1 MVLSDDSAERE
12 HLIGAGID
20 TKPPHTRHHH
30 SHKRHYLD
38 FVEEDQPVAEEL
50 TAGGAGPDQPGNPLS
65 DDIIK
70 VEFHSPAPDVVPS
83 DDALDWP
90 NAPKP
95 QKQKGGN
102 PTAPWMLSDLY
113 DYLSPDNEVS
123 AVDTTPEPEPTPSPP
138 ADMEDENPLL
148 FGSPSKPKNAKP
160 NTDSTPSSPAP
171 PMLGADREE
180 EFGVGGALGADG
192 CRLGFKLSGP
202 GICVSECDNDPNFCF
217 NGGVCTVVAGAG
229 AFCR

>member
-12 HLIGAGID
+12 HLIGAGVGA
-20 TKPPHTRHHH
+20 KLPHARHHH
-30 SHKRHYLD
+30 SHKSHYVDL
-38 FVEEDQPVAEEL
+38 VEEQPAAEEL

-70 VEFHSPAPDVVPS
+70 VEFHSPASDVVPS
-83 DDALDWP
+83 DDALDW
-90 NAPKP
+90 AKVPKP
-95 QKQKGGN
+95 QKQRGGE
-102 PTAPWMLSDLY
+102 PTATWTMGEIY
-113 DYLSPDNEVS
+113 DYLSPDSEFS

-148 FGSPSKPKNAKP
+148 AGSPSKPENVKP
-160 NTDSTPSSPAP
+160 SVDSGSSLPAP

-180 EFGVGGALGADG
+180 EVGVGGAVGADG
-192 CRLGFKLSGP
+192 CRLGFVLSGP
-202 GICVSECDNDPNFCF
+202 GVCVSECDNEPNFCL
-217 NGGVCTVVAGAG
+217 NGGACTVVAGVG